1 MQHVPRKKQTLA
13 EDRRQEIG
21 ILAGAHRAQQN
32 DIRICVET
40 PRQRKCCLLQRE
52 NDARAAL
59 GTLGIALEIVGDDP
73 SIGGD
78 QPIRHGDDV
87 HGVLLLAR
95 AGKRA
100 SVFELASKVEAA
112 EKAEDVPQRNAFLTQ
127 AASEGNPGP
136 RPPQGHRP
144 RTMGGRRRDQKY
156 PWSLRQG
163 RHGETMRNFG
173 ARDTF
178 PPVQIRLLP
187 AAIAA
192 LAVASACVQ
201 PPPFETTAPAI
212 NTPQVDVASDSAA
225 RVHLIDVRL
234 VDPTIMVEAKY
245 ATTENFTGAP
255 LPGYESNRA
264 LLRREAA
271 AALARVQRRARSEG
285 FALKVYDAY
294 RPVRATLAMV
304 EWANRTG
311 QERLLRDGYIASRSR
326 HNLGLAVDLTLIG
339 GDGQELDM
347 GTPFDTFSAA
357 AHTVNATG
365 EVASNRTLLVRLMQ
379 AEGFTNYDKEWWHFS
394 YEVPDPLR
402 FDLVIR

>member
-1 MQHVPRKKQTLA
+1 
-13 EDRRQEIG
+13 
-21 ILAGAHRAQQN
+21 
-32 DIRICVET
+32 
-40 PRQRKCCLLQRE
+40 
-52 NDARAAL
+52 
-59 GTLGIALEIVGDDP
+59 
-73 SIGGD
+73 
-78 QPIRHGDDV
+78 
-87 HGVLLLAR
+87 
-95 AGKRA
+95 
-100 SVFELASKVEAA
+100 
-112 EKAEDVPQRNAFLTQ
+112 
-127 AASEGNPGP
+127 
-136 RPPQGHRP
+136 
-144 RTMGGRRRDQKY
+144 
-156 PWSLRQG
+156 
-163 RHGETMRNFG
+163 MRNFG

-178 PPVQIRLLP
+178 PPVRILLHP

-201 PPPFETTAPAI
+201 PPPFETTAPAV

-225 RVHLIDVRL
+225 RVHLIDIRL
-234 VDPTIMVEAKY
+234 VDPTIMVQAKY

-311 QERLLRDGYIASRSR
+311 QQRLLRDGYIASRSR

-347 GTPFDTFSAA
+347 GTAFDTFSAA

-365 EVASNRTLLVRLMQ
+365 EVASNRRLLVRLMQ

-394 YEVPDPLR
+394 YEVPNPLR